1 MTDILRARKR
11 QTKCR
16 CGREGRE
23 IIMSAVKKAVATD
36 NKMTVKNARKKQRSF
51 ASCFKRDWQLY
62 SLLLIPLA
70 FCIIFKYVPMG
81 WLQIA
86 FKDWK
91 IKDGFFGGEWV
102 GLEIFSKV
110 FHHRNFLKSLRNTLL
125 LNVLDLVVSFPMP
138 IILALLLNEI
148 RSLKF
153 KKVPQT
159 LLYLPHFLSWVIIG
173 GLAYQLLSVNT
184 GVVNA
189 LIQGL
194 GGTPVNFL
202 QENASWLVTYIIVG
216 AWQSMGWGTI
226 IYLASITSVNPEL
239 YEAARVDGANRW
251 QQMWSVTLP
260 CIRSTIVILLIM
272 QLGKIMGG
280 SFERIMALMNYAATE
295 YTTTI
300 PVLVY
305 QWGIQDMKFSQSTAL
320 GLFQS
325 IIGLALVLGA
335 DFVAKRLGET
345 GLV

>member
-1 MTDILRARKR
+1 M
-11 QTKCR
+11 
-16 CGREGRE
+16 
-23 IIMSAVKKAVATD
+23 
-36 NKMTVKNARKKQRSF
+36 
-51 ASCFKRDWQLY
+51 
-62 SLLLIPLA
+62 
-70 FCIIFKYVPMG
+70 
-81 WLQIA
+81 
-86 FKDWK
+86 
-91 IKDGFFGGEWV
+91 
-102 GLEIFSKV
+102 
-110 FHHRNFLKSLRNTLL
+110 
-125 LNVLDLVVSFPMP
+125 
-138 IILALLLNEI
+138 
-148 RSLKF
+148 
-153 KKVPQT
+153 
-159 LLYLPHFLSWVIIG
+159 YLPHFLSWVIIG
-173 GLAYQLLSVNT
+173 GLAYQLFSVNT

-189 LIQGL
+189 LIQNL
-194 GGTPVNFL
+194 GGNAVNFL
-202 QENASWLVTYIIVG
+202 QEDTSWLITYIVIG

-226 IYLASITSVNPEL
+226 IYLASITSVSPEL

>member
-1 MTDILRARKR
+1 MGALEKR
-11 QTKCR
+11 GSIK
-16 CGREGRE
+16 
-23 IIMSAVKKAVATD
+23 
-36 NKMTVKNARKKQRSF
+36 RKKLAYYMKQN
-51 ASCFKRDWQLY
+51 WQLY
-62 SLLLIPLA
+62 SLVLIPLL
-70 FCIIFKYVPMG
+70 FCFIFKYIPMS

-91 IKDGFFGGEWV
+91 INDGFFGGEWV
-102 GLEIFSKV
+102 GLEIFQKI
-110 FHHRNFLKSLRNTLL
+110 FHHRNFVKSLRNTLL
-125 LNVLDLVVSFPMP
+125 LNVLDLIVSFPMP

-148 RSLKF
+148 KNLRF
-153 KKVPQT
+153 KKVTQT

-184 GVVNA
+184 GVVNSV
-189 LIQGL
+189 IQSL
-194 GGTPVNFL
+194 GGSPVNFL
-202 QENASWLVTYIIVG
+202 QENTNWLITYIVVG

-251 QQMWSVTLP
+251 QQIVNITLP

-280 SFERIMALMNYAATE
+280 SFERIMAMMNYAATE

-325 IIGLALVLGA
+325 AIGLFLVLGS
-335 DFVAKRLGET
+335 DFIAKRLGES

>member
-1 MTDILRARKR
+1 
-11 QTKCR
+11 
-16 CGREGRE
+16 
-23 IIMSAVKKAVATD
+23 MSAVKKAVATD

-153 KKVPQT
+153 KKVTQT

-216 AWQSMGWGTI
+216 AWQSMGMG
-226 IYLASITSVNPEL
+226 NHH
-239 YEAARVDGANRW
+239 
-251 QQMWSVTLP
+251 LP
-260 CIRSTIVILLIM
+260 GLHH
-272 QLGKIMGG
+272 LGKSGAVRSGQGG
-280 SFERIMALMNYAATE
+280 RGKQMAADAACNASLYPEYHCCPSDYAA
-295 YTTTI
+295 
-300 PVLVY
+300 
-305 QWGIQDMKFSQSTAL
+305 GQDYGRF
-320 GLFQS
+320 F
-325 IIGLALVLGA
+325 
-335 DFVAKRLGET
+335 
-345 GLV
+345 

>member
-16 CGREGRE
+16 CGRKEE

-148 RSLKF
+148 R
-153 KKVPQT
+153 
-159 LLYLPHFLSWVIIG
+159 
-173 GLAYQLLSVNT
+173 A
-184 GVVNA
+184 
-189 LIQGL
+189 
-194 GGTPVNFL
+194 
-202 QENASWLVTYIIVG
+202 
-216 AWQSMGWGTI
+216 
-226 IYLASITSVNPEL
+226 
-239 YEAARVDGANRW
+239 
-251 QQMWSVTLP
+251 
-260 CIRSTIVILLIM
+260 
-272 QLGKIMGG
+272 
-280 SFERIMALMNYAATE
+280 
-295 YTTTI
+295 
-300 PVLVY
+300 
-305 QWGIQDMKFSQSTAL
+305 
-320 GLFQS
+320 
-325 IIGLALVLGA
+325 
-335 DFVAKRLGET
+335 
-345 GLV
+345 